1 MGIAC
6 RRHGLFDAGKRN
18 RQSLNQPTARLSA
31 EHQTSSPFTN
41 EANDNVG
48 QEGKTL
54 PQDIQ
59 GNREC
64 G

>member
-6 RRHGLFDAGKRN
+6 CRHGLFDAGTRSL
-18 RQSLNQPTARLSA
+18 QSLNQPTAQLFA

-41 EANDNVG
+41 EADDNVG